1 MQIVR
6 KLLLKISVLAFLFSF
21 FSSLFILFIHIIL
34 IFFSVFPI
42 MFLSISFLAIVG
54 INQLFPFISIALFSL
69 PSSCML
75 LFLYFQYLFCG
86 LQHRALAYYKLND
99 IPLTFLRQNR
109 YKMYQHLLPAFTLP
123 PAFYLAF
130 KFSMYL
136 KAPETLLLLLPPCTI
151 YVNLDLPYIYFL
163 LLFTL
168 SCFFA
173 LLSGII
179 FLLENSFN
187 LSFVI
192 GLVRLGVF
200 FQVLFYLKY
209 HYLFHIWRD
218 IISWETILSFPL
230 LLDFSDVIP
239 LFSGFCYFCFLFLFL
254 FFPPLYSMGIKLL
267 LHVYIFSP
275 HPLFCCNMSI

>member
-1 MQIVR
+1 
-6 KLLLKISVLAFLFSF
+6 
-21 FSSLFILFIHIIL
+21 
-34 IFFSVFPI
+34 

-209 HYLFHIWRD
+209 HYLFHI
-218 IISWETILSFPL
+218 
-230 LLDFSDVIP
+230 
-239 LFSGFCYFCFLFLFL
+239 
-254 FFPPLYSMGIKLL
+254 
-267 LHVYIFSP
+267 
-275 HPLFCCNMSI
+275 